1 MSKTKSNKS
10 KRSSKS
16 KNEVNIKQL
25 MMSVLI
31 LAIIVGIEYVF
42 EKIDNNNNIENNIF
56 GKSNYANL
64 VDVPEYTDEICV
76 MINDNKPYFTD
87 EDYNTNVFENYSE
100 LDYLGRCGIAYA
112 NICKEIMPP
121 EGDERGDISS
131 VHPTRMETN

>member
-100 LDYLGRCGIAYA
+100 LEY
-112 NICKEIMPP
+112 
-121 EGDERGDISS
+121 
-131 VHPTRMETN
+131 